1 MSYEQRASN
10 EAIKA
15 EERAEGGK
23 MTIRG
28 YAAVFNRQS
37 HDLGG
42 FKEVIDPAAF
52 DNVLDDDVRAA
63 FNHDASMIL
72 GRASAGTLRIGVDGT
87 GLHYEVDLPD
97 NTLGRDLYESVKRG
111 DIKESSFKFTVMD
124 DEWRDTDDGV
134 MRTIKQVGRLID
146 VAPVSFPAYPDATV
160 AARSLEEWKAEN
172 EKDHNHVK
180 RCEILKLKLECS

>member
-10 EAIKA
+10 ELIKA
-15 EERAEGGK
+15 EERAEGGA

-42 FKEVIDPAAF
+42 FKEVIDPSAF
-52 DNVLDDDVRAA
+52 NNVLDDDVRAA

-134 MRTIKQVGRLID
+134 LRTITQVGRLID

-160 AARSLEEWKAEN
+160 AARSMEEWKEKNKIDYNAE
-172 EKDHNHVK
+172 K
-180 RCEILKLKLECS
+180 RCELMKLKLECS

>member
-10 EAIKA
+10 ESLSA
-15 EERAEGGK
+15 EERAEGDSK

-28 YAAVFNRQS
+28 YAAVFNRPS
-37 HDLGG
+37 SDLGG

-52 DNVLDDDVRAA
+52 DNVLDNDVRAA
-63 FNHDASMIL
+63 FNHEPSMIL
-72 GRASAGTLRIGVDGT
+72 GRSSAGTLRIGVDGT
-87 GLHYEVDLPD
+87 GLHYEVDLPN
-97 NTLGRDLYESVKRG
+97 NTLGRDVYESVKRG

-134 MRTIKQVGRLID
+134 VRTIKQVGRLID

-160 AARSLEEWKAEN
+160 AARSLEEWKESNA
-172 EKDHNHVK
+172 DHNHEK
-180 RCEILKLKLECS
+180 RCALMKLKLECV